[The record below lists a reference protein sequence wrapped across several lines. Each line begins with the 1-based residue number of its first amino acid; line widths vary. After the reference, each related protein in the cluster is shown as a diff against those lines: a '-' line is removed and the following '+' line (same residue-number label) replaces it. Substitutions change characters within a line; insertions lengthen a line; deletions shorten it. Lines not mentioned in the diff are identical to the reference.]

1 HTILV
6 SNWSSAVCSSDLD
19 DIPSLADRF
28 LGAYL
33 AANDRPS
40 CEFSPEA
47 LAALVAHD
55 WPGNVR
61 ELQHAVE
68 RAAALTASRVLVP
81 GDLPPTLAGP
91 PPAEVPLPPSPL
103 SLQEVVKRHL
113 RRVLTEAGWNKKL
126 AAQILGIHRRTLY
139 RLTKRHGISLAKR
152 GERE

>member
-81 GDLPPTLAGP
+81 GDLQIGRASCRERVRRLAG
-91 PPAEVPLPPSPL
+91 
-103 SLQEVVKRHL
+103 
-113 RRVLTEAGWNKKL
+113 G
-126 AAQILGIHRRTLY
+126 
-139 RLTKRHGISLAKR
+139 
-152 GERE
+152 